1 MIYGTIRLIER
12 DEDAVLAR
20 AREPW
25 ACVILNL
32 HVDHDEHGLGAARR
46 QFRAAID
53 AALEHGGSFYLTY
66 HDWATA
72 EQVRAA
78 HPGIDAFLGA
88 KAERDPEDVFGSEW
102 LRGMRRRLAS

>member
-12 DEDAVLAR
+12 DEDAVLAW

-32 HVDHDEHGLGAARR
+32 HVDHDEHGLGVAKR

-72 EQVRAA
+72 EQLRAA

-88 KAERDPEDVFGSEW
+88 KAERDPADVLGSDW
-102 LRGMRRRLAS
+102 WRRLRRRLAR